1 MGWML
6 VVALAW
12 AADARLLLE
21 GRGLREGQTVPVELV
36 VNDARVRGV
45 PSLAVPDGLQLAFQG
60 QSQQHTIVNF
70 EATTST
76 TFRYALTALRRGA
89 YTLGPY
95 TVDTS
100 AGPLQVAPRTV
111 EVGARV
117 EGGTDT
123 LRVGLDT
130 ESAWVGQVL
139 VYHLSFETEKA
150 LVQRRWSPPSAE
162 GFTVE
167 PSLEPEVTE
176 RRATQDR
183 AARTVE
189 ELRVALR
196 ATAPGRRTL
205 PGGLLQAQFVVARPR
220 RGDPIF
226 DELARFGDV
235 RAEVFAAPART
246 VTVRPL
252 PDAGRPADF
261 SGLVGQF
268 RITATPSSTSL
279 AVGDT
284 LTLDVRV
291 AGDGALAGVK
301 LPTTDVPGFRVYDDA
316 PQVKTAWVDGAYRAE
331 ATLKRAL
338 VALEAG
344 RWTVPPIRL
353 VTFDPVAGSWA
364 TLATEPVEVDVTG
377 SAAQASVQSF
387 ASAVPPAVVT
397 QAEDILPT
405 RTRARVHRP
414 SPPAWALA
422 LLVPGAAWWT
432 WQGLAALPRRRAR
445 VPRGPLGWAPLPEA
459 PEARVAACER
469 RLREAVARRLG
480 MPPDAVRRDDL
491 AALGTHAE
499 EAEACWRSLEAARYG
514 GGAALD
520 EARIRALVEVLS

>member
-1 MGWML
+1 ML
-6 VVALAW
+6 GVLLVAAAW
-12 AADARLLLE
+12 AADARLMLE
-21 GRGLREGQTVPVELV
+21 GSALREGQTVPVELV
-36 VNDARVRGV
+36 VNEARVRGV
-45 PSLAVPDGLQLAFQG
+45 PALAVPEGLQMTFQG

-70 EATTST
+70 EATSST

-89 YTLGPY
+89 YILGPY
-95 TVDTS
+95 TVETS

-117 EGGTDT
+117 AGGTDD
-123 LRVGLDT
+123 LRVEVDT
-130 ESAWVGQVL
+130 ETAWVGQVL
-139 VYHLSFETEKA
+139 VYHMSFETEKA

-162 GFTVE
+162 GFLVE
-167 PSLEPEVTE
+167 PSLEPEVSE
-176 RRATQDR
+176 RRATQDG
-183 AARTVE
+183 AARTIE

-252 PDAGRPADF
+252 PDVGRPADF
-261 SGLVGQF
+261 SGLVGAF
-268 RITATPSSTSL
+268 RIDATPSGMTL

-291 AGDGALAGVK
+291 SGNGTLAGVK
-301 LPTTDVPGFRVYDDA
+301 LPAADVPGFRVYDDA
-316 PQVKTAWVDGAYRAE
+316 PQVTSSWKDGAYHAE

-353 VTFDPVAGSWA
+353 VTFDPVAGTWA
-364 TLATEPVEVDVTG
+364 TLATDPVEVEVTG
-377 SAAQASVQSF
+377 TAAPPAVQSF
-387 ASAVPPAVVT
+387 ASPGSAVART
-397 QAEDILPT
+397 QAEDILPM
-405 RTRARVHRP
+405 RTHARMLRP
-414 SPPAWALA
+414 LPSRWAPA
-422 LLVPGAAWWT
+422 LLVPGAAWWLV
-432 WQGLAALPRRRAR
+432 QGLVALPRRR
-445 VPRGPLGWAPLPEA
+445 PRPSHGPVGWEPLPDD
-459 PEARVAACER
+459 PDARVAACER

-480 MPPDAVRRDDL
+480 IAPDALRRDDL
-491 AALGTHAE
+491 AALGAHAA
-499 EAEACWRSLEAARYG
+499 EAEACWRILEAARYG
-514 GGAALD
+514 GGAVLD
-520 EARIRALVEVLS
+520 DGRIRALVEGVS